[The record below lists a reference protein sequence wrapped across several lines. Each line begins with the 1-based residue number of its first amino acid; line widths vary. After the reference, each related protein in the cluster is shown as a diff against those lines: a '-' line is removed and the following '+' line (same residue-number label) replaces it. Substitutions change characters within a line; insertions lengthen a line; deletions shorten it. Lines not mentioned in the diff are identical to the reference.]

1 MSRWRTRKISTPV
14 RVDAGDTVDDSPAVA
29 RSTPYSST
37 GEMSASQLHEVFDS
51 LPVGVIVVSADGSR
65 RWSNRS
71 LSELFEPGA
80 PGITR
85 FQRNV
90 ESMLSEAHTGTESQL
105 VLDIQGER
113 PRMLDMHTMVL
124 SQGDVALFV
133 EDLSDRALID
143 RIRTDFVANISHE
156 LKTPVG
162 ALSILAETLAMQVHD
177 DVGRRLAER
186 MVMESQRVGRTIDD
200 LLELARI
207 EFGRRMVN
215 QSVDIERVAREAI
228 ARVLPFA
235 STRGIHIRVANN
247 MTWFRSIVGDDRQL
261 VSAIANLV
269 ENAVK
274 YSNEDS
280 VVNVDVSD
288 TESQVAV
295 RISDTGVGIAPE
307 HADRIFERFYRVD
320 DARSRDTGGSG
331 LGLAIV
337 RHVAMIHRGEVVV
350 ESAVGE
356 GSTFIFV
363 LPTTQRSGSSTVHDR
378 IESVADSRNDTSGMK

>member
-1 MSRWRTRKISTPV
+1 MSKWRARKSSPEQ
-14 RVDAGDTVDDSPAVA
+14 TVTALS
-29 RSTPYSST
+29 
-37 GEMSASQLHEVFDS
+37 ESQLREVFDS
-51 LPVGVIVVSADGSR
+51 LPIGVIIASSDGTQ
-65 RWSNRS
+65 RWDNRS
-71 LSELFEPGA
+71 VSQLFEPGA

-85 FQRNV
+85 FTRNV
-90 ESMLSEAHTGTESQL
+90 ESMLNEARAGKESQL
-105 VLDIQGER
+105 TLDIQGER

-162 ALSILAETLAMQVHD
+162 ALSILAETLSMQVSD
-177 DVGRRLAER
+177 DVGKRLAER
-186 MVMESQRVGRTIDD
+186 MVMESQRVSHTIDD

-207 EFGRRMVN
+207 EFGRRMIN
-215 QSVDIERVAREAI
+215 QSVDIERVTREAI

-235 STRGIHIRVANN
+235 STRNVKINVTNT
-247 MTWFRSIVGDDRQL
+247 MTQLRPIAGDDRQL

-274 YSNEDS
+274 YSNENS
-280 VVNVDVSD
+280 VVDVNIADAVDH
-288 TESQVAV
+288 VAV
-295 RISDTGVGIAPE
+295 KVHDTGAGISLE
-307 HADRIFERFYRVD
+307 HLDRIFERFYRVD

-337 RHVAMIHRGEVVV
+337 RHVAIMHRGEVLV
-350 ESAVGE
+350 ESTLGE
-356 GSTFIFV
+356 GSTFTLI
-363 LPTTQRSGSSTVHDR
+363 LPTTVRSGPDAR
-378 IESVADSRNDTSGMK
+378 GDVASPDVNGERHV

>member
-1 MSRWRTRKISTPV
+1 MSRWRSRRLTSAVHDHVAEDVSTTFVEPAAGNVTTGQISAT
-14 RVDAGDTVDDSPAVA
+14 
-29 RSTPYSST
+29 
-37 GEMSASQLHEVFDS
+37 QLQEVFDS
-51 LPVGVIVVSADGSR
+51 LPVGVIIASADGTQ
-65 RWSNRS
+65 RWRNRS
-71 LSELFEPGA
+71 IDELLHKGD

-90 ESMLSEAHTGTESQL
+90 ESMLAEARGGTESQMT
-105 VLDIQGER
+105 LDIQGER

-124 SQGDVALFV
+124 SQGDAALFV

-162 ALSILAETLAMQVHD
+162 ALSILAETLAMQVND
-177 DVGRRLAER
+177 EVGRRLAER
-186 MVMESQRVGRTIDD
+186 MVMESQRVAHTIDD

-215 QSVDIERVAREAI
+215 QSVDIERVTREAV

-235 STRGIHIRVANN
+235 SVRNIKIQVSNK
-247 MTWFRSIVGDDRQL
+247 MTWFRPIVGDDRQL

-274 YSNEDS
+274 YSSEDS
-280 VVNVDVSD
+280 IVTIDLSD
-288 TESQVAV
+288 TESQVAIRV
-295 RISDTGVGIAPE
+295 SDTGVGIALE
-307 HADRIFERFYRVD
+307 HVDRIFERFYRVD

-337 RHVAMIHRGEVVV
+337 RHVAIIHRGEVVV
-350 ESAVGE
+350 ESTLGE

-363 LPTTQRSGSSTVHDR
+363 LPTTQRSGSTP
-378 IESVADSRNDTSGMK
+378 DTPGGEANHHPRTEI

>member
-1 MSRWRTRKISTPV
+1 MSRWRSRRLTSAVHDHVAEDVSTTFVEPAAGNVTTGQISAT
-14 RVDAGDTVDDSPAVA
+14 
-29 RSTPYSST
+29 
-37 GEMSASQLHEVFDS
+37 QLQEVFDS
-51 LPVGVIVVSADGSR
+51 LPVGVIIASADGTQ
-65 RWSNRS
+65 RWRNRS
-71 LSELFEPGA
+71 IDELFHKGD

-90 ESMLSEAHTGTESQL
+90 ESMLAEARGGTESQMT
-105 VLDIQGER
+105 LDIQGER

-124 SQGDVALFV
+124 SQGDAALFV

-162 ALSILAETLAMQVHD
+162 ALSILAETLAMQVND
-177 DVGRRLAER
+177 EVGRRLAER
-186 MVMESQRVGRTIDD
+186 MVMESQRVAHTIDD

-215 QSVDIERVAREAI
+215 QSVDIERVTREAV

-235 STRGIHIRVANN
+235 SVRNIKIQVSNK
-247 MTWFRSIVGDDRQL
+247 MTWFRPIVGDDRQL

-274 YSNEDS
+274 YSSEDS
-280 VVNVDVSD
+280 IVTIDLSD
-288 TESQVAV
+288 TESQVAIRV
-295 RISDTGVGIAPE
+295 SDTGVGIALE
-307 HADRIFERFYRVD
+307 HVDRIFERFYRVD

-337 RHVAMIHRGEVVV
+337 RHVAIIHRGEVVV
-350 ESAVGE
+350 ESTLGE

-363 LPTTQRSGSSTVHDR
+363 LPTTQRSGSTP
-378 IESVADSRNDTSGMK
+378 DTPGGEANHHPRTEI

>member
-1 MSRWRTRKISTPV
+1 MSKWRARKSSPEQ
-14 RVDAGDTVDDSPAVA
+14 TVTALS
-29 RSTPYSST
+29 
-37 GEMSASQLHEVFDS
+37 ESQLGEVFDS
-51 LPVGVIVVSADGSR
+51 LPIGVIIASSDGTQ
-65 RWSNRS
+65 RWENRS
-71 LSELFEPGA
+71 VSQLFEPGA

-85 FQRNV
+85 FTRNV
-90 ESMLSEAHTGTESQL
+90 ESMLNEARAGKESQL
-105 VLDIQGER
+105 TLDIQGER

-162 ALSILAETLAMQVHD
+162 ALSILAETLSMQVSD
-177 DVGRRLAER
+177 DVGKRLAER
-186 MVMESQRVGRTIDD
+186 MVMESQRVSHTIDD

-207 EFGRRMVN
+207 EFGRRMIN
-215 QSVDIERVAREAI
+215 QSVDIERVTREAI

-235 STRGIHIRVANN
+235 STRNVKINVTNT
-247 MTWFRSIVGDDRQL
+247 MTQLRPIAGDDRQL

-274 YSNEDS
+274 YSNENS
-280 VVNVDVSD
+280 VVDVNIADAVDH
-288 TESQVAV
+288 VAV
-295 RISDTGVGIAPE
+295 KVHDTGAGISLE
-307 HADRIFERFYRVD
+307 HLDRIFERFYRVD

-337 RHVAMIHRGEVVV
+337 RHVAIMHRGEVLV
-350 ESAVGE
+350 ESTLGE
-356 GSTFIFV
+356 GSTFTLI
-363 LPTTQRSGSSTVHDR
+363 LPTTVRSGSDAR
-378 IESVADSRNDTSGMK
+378 GDVASPDVNGERHV